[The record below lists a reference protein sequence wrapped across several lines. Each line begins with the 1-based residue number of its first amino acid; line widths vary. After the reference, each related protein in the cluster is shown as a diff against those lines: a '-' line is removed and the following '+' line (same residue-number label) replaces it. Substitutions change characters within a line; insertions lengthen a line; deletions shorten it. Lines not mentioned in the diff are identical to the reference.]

1 MQIKESKS
9 WRISNWKLPR
19 KAKTK
24 RMKKEGVMGREMI
37 KRDKDREIRWG
48 REGGQEKERRSE
60 QLGKVVQGCR
70 KSTSN

>member
-1 MQIKESKS
+1 
-9 WRISNWKLPR
+9 
-19 KAKTK
+19 
-24 RMKKEGVMGREMI
+24 MKKEGVMGREMI
-37 KRDKDREIRWG
+37 KRDKDREIRGG